1 MAFSGDQAYQVSCLS
16 SSKLLTKIWPELYI
30 YHYVAKIKDAAQKLC
45 DISVYSSSHRLILFP
60 LYFCLSHRLTIMH
73 WYLYPIPVV
82 PAYCSLFLF
91 LFFTAIGDF
100 HTADSWKA
108 SCEWISK
115 PEKSTWPISDWYFTS
130 ARSGLEMWY
139 SDWFRKGS
147 FITFEMVQ
155 MGRNQKN

>member
-1 MAFSGDQAYQVSCLS
+1 MFVQFKTLDQNLAWIIYLS
-16 SSKLLTKIWPELYI
+16 LCCQNKRCCTKIMWYFSIFFLPQINSY
-30 YHYVAKIKDAAQKLC
+30 
-45 DISVYSSSHRLILFP
+45 P